1 MSRPALVSLAALF
14 VAGCATIPN
23 NMGFIIDTE
32 LVDGVQPGVDTK
44 SSVARSLGRPTDISL
59 WDDKVW
65 YYLSRRT
72 GQRAFLRPRP
82 EAQNILII
90 TFGEDEVVKSVE
102 QRGLEKVVNV
112 SPDGNRTPTL
122 GRESSLL
129 EDIFS
134 NIGQVGG
141 VGAPAGGPPQ

>member
-1 MSRPALVSLAALF
+1 MSRSALVSLAALLL
-14 VAGCATIPN
+14 AGCTTIPN

-44 SSVARSLGRPTDISL
+44 SSIARSLGRPTDISL
-59 WDDKVW
+59 WDDNIW

-72 GQRAFLRPRP
+72 GQRAFLRPKP

-122 GRESSLL
+122 GRESSLF

-141 VGAPAGGPPQ
+141 MGGAPGGMPQ